1 MATLA
6 CPNNSWTRFGCTLR
20 AKSRVAQ
27 VCLRSWNRIVL
38 SPARFS
44 TGLEERLRRFEGLMI
59 VPVSVA
65 KTRPPGS

>member
-1 MATLA
+1 M
-6 CPNNSWTRFGCTLR
+6 R

-38 SPARFS
+38 SPARIS
-44 TGLEERLRRFEGLMI
+44 NGLEERLRRFEGLMI